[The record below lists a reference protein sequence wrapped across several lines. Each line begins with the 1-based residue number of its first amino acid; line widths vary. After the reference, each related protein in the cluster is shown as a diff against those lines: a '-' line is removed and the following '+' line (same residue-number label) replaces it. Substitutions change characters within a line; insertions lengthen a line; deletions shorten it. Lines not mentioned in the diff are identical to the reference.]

1 MMRSRSSSKSLRVST
16 EDHCDYRM
24 TQEGTALGTGDVLLD
39 GADAPGASAV
49 GVLGERFLSRG
60 GVLTCMAM
68 TDYTV
73 SNDEQ

>member
-1 MMRSRSSSKSLRVST
+1 
-16 EDHCDYRM
+16 M

-60 GVLTCMAM
+60 GVLTCTAM

>member
-1 MMRSRSSSKSLRVST
+1 MMRSRSSSKGLRVST

-24 TQEGTALGTGDVLLD
+24 TQEGTALGTDDILLD
-39 GADAPGASAV
+39 GASAV

-60 GVLTCMAM
+60 GVLTCTAM
-68 TDYTV
+68 TDCTV

>member
-1 MMRSRSSSKSLRVST
+1 MMRSRSSSKGLRVST

-24 TQEGTALGTGDVLLD
+24 TQEGTALGTDDILLD
-39 GADAPGASAV
+39 GASAV

-60 GVLTCMAM
+60 GVLTCTAM